1 MVQISKVSK
10 FKNNYKYDYA
20 RVTLNPKIAEKFFS
34 GADKDKKAIDVLIK
48 YDAEKDQII
57 IKKLDI
63 DDKDLLD
70 NK

>member
-20 RVTLNPKIAEKFFS
+20 RVTLSPKIAEQFFK
-34 GADKDKKAIDVLIK
+34 GEPEDAKAINVLIK
-48 YDAEKDQII
+48 YDAENDQII

-63 DDKDLLD
+63 DDKDLD
-70 NK
+70 NN